1 MIPVGKF
8 DRYPLMRQTGRWEW
22 VVEEVF
28 SFHDPVVG
36 VITCPAPSASDL
48 ASIRIL
54 REVFRWGAIIAVV
67 FGMFSAAFGLP
78 LVLAIVPALI
88 ALAAVLLYA
97 YIAGYGNRMGAMH
110 DFLYR
115 SKRSRKRCA
124 TRSSGA
130 WPGPGRAWHARGP
143 PSSTWARYSA
153 AGGATV
159 GAESSRSRGI
169 ARHIAPL
176 PPESS
181 RS

>member
-1 MIPVGKF
+1 MTLAVGKF
-8 DRYPLMRQTGRWEW
+8 DRYPLMRQTSRWDW

-67 FGMFSAAFGLP
+67 FGIFSAAFGLP

-115 SKRSRKRCA
+115 SKRFPKAVCDQILWRMARTGEGMA
-124 TRSSGA
+124 RPRA
-130 WPGPGRAWHARGP
+130 AVFYLGPVLGGRR
-143 PSSTWARYSA
+143 RY
-153 AGGATV
+153 G
-159 GAESSRSRGI
+159 RR
-169 ARHIAPL
+169 
-176 PPESS
+176 
-181 RS
+181 